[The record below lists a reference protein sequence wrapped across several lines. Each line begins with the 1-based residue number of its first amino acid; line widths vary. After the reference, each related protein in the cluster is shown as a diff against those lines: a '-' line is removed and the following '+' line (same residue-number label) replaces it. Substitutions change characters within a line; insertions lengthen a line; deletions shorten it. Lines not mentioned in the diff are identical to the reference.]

1 MLQKYTTITSPFEST
16 YKEKGSV
23 FIGKAYPV
31 QSAEECL
38 ALLEKKRKEYYDA
51 VHHCCAYRL
60 SDGSFK
66 YSDDGEPSGTAGIR
80 LFNAIEHDDVYN
92 VLVVVIRYFG
102 GVKLGVGPLG
112 KAYYTAAHDAVQG
125 SVKIEKNAYVEIT
138 VASSYEQSSPLYHTF
153 AQFPVKILDTVFN
166 ENTKFILLVRFDV
179 LEDFKKKLI
188 EVCNGKVTISKD
200 STDIIYQ

>member
-1 MLQKYTTITSPFEST
+1 M
-16 YKEKGSV
+16 
-23 FIGKAYPV
+23 
-31 QSAEECL
+31 
-38 ALLEKKRKEYYDA
+38 LEKNRKEYYDA
-51 VHHCCAYRL
+51 VHHCYAYRL

-92 VLVVVIRYFG
+92 VFVVVIRYFG

-125 SVKIEKNAYVEIT
+125 SVKIEKNAYAEIK
-138 VASSYEQSSPLYHTF
+138 VVSSYEQSSPLYHTF
-153 AQFPVKILDTVFN
+153 AQFPVKILDTIFN
-166 ENTKFILLVRFDV
+166 ESTEFRLLVRFDV

-188 EVCNGKVTISKD
+188 EVCNGKISI
-200 STDIIYQ
+200 SGEVNEIVYI